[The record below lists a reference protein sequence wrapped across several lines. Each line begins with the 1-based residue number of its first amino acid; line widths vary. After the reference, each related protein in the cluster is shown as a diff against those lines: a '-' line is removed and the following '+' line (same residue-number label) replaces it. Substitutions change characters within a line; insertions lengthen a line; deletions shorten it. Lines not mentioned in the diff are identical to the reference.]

1 MILWS
6 CVVNEMLALILW
18 RKKIKGNKVS
28 ERIIMNIK
36 FCTEKDLENVVN
48 MYGLSISWLNTLF
61 NPQL

>member
-1 MILWS
+1 
-6 CVVNEMLALILW
+6 MLALISW